1 MARARSG
8 RVAPDRSTP
17 VADIRVGDTIV
28 YSKYG
33 GQTITI
39 GGEELV
45 ILNARDVVAV
55 ANLAG
60 EPPANENEPP
70 DPRRAAA
77 INRLEHMLTAV
88 AEIQADEAAAN
99 RPNLVRAMMIAEV
112 DPIPA
117 ETVAQARRLARQ
129 REHLIATGAYTT
141 EAMRELR
148 GDEKASTTH
157 TWLSRRRK
165 ANELFTVTHDNS
177 TLVPAF
183 QLDDEGVPRK
193 AVADVLEALAPAHL
207 GEWATWSWFTSA
219 SPWLGGGVPAEV
231 LAADPA
237 RVAHAASRF
246 ASNAA

>member
-1 MARARSG
+1 MARARSR
-8 RVAPDRSTP
+8 RVAPDQSTP
-17 VADIRVGDTIV
+17 AADIRVGDTIV
-28 YSKYG
+28 YSKYS
-33 GQTITI
+33 GQSITI

-45 ILNARDVVAV
+45 ILNARDVIAV

-60 EPPANENEPP
+60 EPPADAKEQP

-88 AEIQADEAAAN
+88 ARVQADEAAVN
-99 RPNLVRAMMIAEV
+99 RRNLVRAMMIAEV

-129 REHLIATGAYTT
+129 REHLLATGAYTT

-148 GDEKASTTH
+148 GDEKSSTTH

-165 ANELFTVTHDNS
+165 ANQLFTVTHDNS

-183 QLDDEGVPRK
+183 QLDDDGRPRK
-193 AVADVLEALAPAHL
+193 AIAEVLEALAPAQL
-207 GEWATWSWFTSA
+207 GEWATWSWFTSG
-219 SPWLGGGVPAEV
+219 SPWLGGRAPAEV
-231 LAADPA
+231 LGGDPA
-237 RVAHAASRF
+237 RVAQAASRF

>member
-1 MARARSG
+1 MARTRGG
-8 RVAPDRSTP
+8 RV
-17 VADIRVGDTIV
+17 DIRVGDTVV

-33 GQTITI
+33 GQSITI

-45 ILNARDVVAV
+45 ILNARDVAAV
-55 ANLAG
+55 TNLAG
-60 EPPANENEPP
+60 ESLDAQKEQP
-70 DPRRAAA
+70 DPRRAAV
-77 INRLEHMLTAV
+77 IDRLEQMLTAV

-99 RPNLVRAMMIAEV
+99 RPNLVRAMMVAEV

-129 REHLIATGAYTT
+129 REHLLATGAYTT

-183 QLDDEGVPRK
+183 QLDGRRPRK
-193 AVADVLEALAPAHL
+193 AVADVLQALAPAQL

-219 SPWLGGGVPAEV
+219 SPWLGGRVPADV
-231 LAADPA
+231 ITADPA
-237 RVAHAASRF
+237 RVAQAAARF

>member
-1 MARARSG
+1 MARTRGG
-8 RVAPDRSTP
+8 RV
-17 VADIRVGDTIV
+17 DIRVGDTIV

-33 GQTITI
+33 GQSITI

-45 ILNARDVVAV
+45 VLAARDVAAV
-55 ANLAG
+55 TNLAG
-60 EPPANENEPP
+60 ESLAAEKEQA
-70 DPRRAAA
+70 DPRRAAV
-77 INRLEHMLTAV
+77 IDRLEQMLTAV

-99 RPNLVRAMMIAEV
+99 RPNLVRAMMVAEV

-129 REHLIATGAYTT
+129 REHLLATGAYTT

-183 QLDDEGVPRK
+183 QLDGPRPRK
-193 AVADVLEALAPAHL
+193 AVAEVLQALAPAQL

-219 SPWLGGGVPAEV
+219 SPWLGGRVPV
-231 LAADPA
+231 DVITADPA
-237 RVAHAASRF
+237 RVAQAAARF

>member
-1 MARARSG
+1 MARTRGG
-8 RVAPDRSTP
+8 RV
-17 VADIRVGDTIV
+17 DIRVGDTVV

-33 GQTITI
+33 GQSITI

-45 ILNARDVVAV
+45 ILNARDVAAV
-55 ANLAG
+55 TNLAG
-60 EPPANENEPP
+60 ESHDAQEDEP
-70 DPRRAAA
+70 DPRRAAV
-77 INRLEHMLTAV
+77 IDRLEQMLTAV

-99 RPNLVRAMMIAEV
+99 RPNLVRAMMVAEV

-129 REHLIATGAYTT
+129 REHLLATGAYTT

-165 ANELFTVTHDNS
+165 ANELFTVTHDNN

-183 QLDDEGVPRK
+183 QLDGSKPRK
-193 AVADVLEALAPAHL
+193 AVADVLQALAPAQL
-207 GEWATWSWFTSA
+207 GDWATWSWFTSA
-219 SPWLGGGVPAEV
+219 SPWLGGRVPADV
-231 LAADPA
+231 IAADPA
-237 RVAHAASRF
+237 RVAQAAARF

>member
-1 MARARSG
+1 
-8 RVAPDRSTP
+8 
-17 VADIRVGDTIV
+17 
-28 YSKYG
+28 
-33 GQTITI
+33 
-39 GGEELV
+39 
-45 ILNARDVVAV
+45 
-55 ANLAG
+55 
-60 EPPANENEPP
+60 
-70 DPRRAAA
+70 
-77 INRLEHMLTAV
+77 
-88 AEIQADEAAAN
+88 
-99 RPNLVRAMMIAEV
+99 
-112 DPIPA
+112 
-117 ETVAQARRLARQ
+117 
-129 REHLIATGAYTT
+129 
-141 EAMRELR
+141 MRELR

-183 QLDDEGVPRK
+183 QLDDEGRPRK
-193 AVADVLEALAPAHL
+193 AVAEVLEALAPAHL

>member
-1 MARARSG
+1 VAGSRGDPTVSQ
-8 RVAPDRSTP
+8 RVGD
-17 VADIRVGDTIV
+17 VRVGDTIV
-28 YSKYG
+28 YSKHG
-33 GQTITI
+33 GQKITI

-45 ILNARDVVAV
+45 ILDARDVIAV
-55 ANLAG
+55 TNLAG
-60 EPPANENEPP
+60 KQPAAKRKKP
-70 DPRRAAA
+70 DPRRTAA
-77 INRLEHMLTAV
+77 INRLERMLMAID
-88 AEIQADEAAAN
+88 EIQTDEAAAN

-129 REHLIATGAYTT
+129 RERLLATGAYTT

-148 GDEKASTTH
+148 GDEKSSTTH

-165 ANELFTVTHDNS
+165 ANELFTVTHNNS

-183 QLDDEGVPRK
+183 QLDDEGRPRK
-193 AVADVLEALAPAHL
+193 AVAEVLEALAPAQL
-207 GEWATWSWFTSA
+207 GEWATWSWFTST
-219 SPWLGGGVPAEV
+219 SPWLGGAVPAEV
-231 LAADPA
+231 LATDPA

>member
-1 MARARSG
+1 M
-8 RVAPDRSTP
+8 
-17 VADIRVGDTIV
+17 
-28 YSKYG
+28 
-33 GQTITI
+33 
-39 GGEELV
+39 

-60 EPPANENEPP
+60 EPPADEKEPP

-77 INRLEHMLTAV
+77 INRPEHMLTAV

-129 REHLIATGAYTT
+129 REHLLATGAYTT

-148 GDEKASTTH
+148 GDEKPSTTH

-183 QLDDEGVPRK
+183 QLDDEGRPRK
-193 AVADVLEALAPAHL
+193 ARRGRSRGPCAGLPRRVGYVVVVYIGEPVA
-207 GEWATWSWFTSA
+207 GRR
-219 SPWLGGGVPAEV
+219 VPAEV

-237 RVAHAASRF
+237 RVAQAASRF